1 MNTGVVNKVSVK
13 SLEELK
19 KLREESKKKVTL
31 RKDGEGDY
39 IELMVGMATCGI
51 AAGARTTLSALLDE
65 IQKQNIENI
74 KIIQV
79 GCLGYCHSEP
89 IVQVNEPGKEPI
101 IYGNVD
107 DKRAREIINKHIINH
122 ELIDD
127 AIIIETYKKP

>member
-1 MNTGVVNKVSVK
+1 MSIK
-13 SLEELK
+13 SLEELR
-19 KLREESKKKVTL
+19 KLREETKGKVSL
-31 RKDGEGDY
+31 RKEGEGEC

-51 AAGARTTLSALLDE
+51 AAGARTTLNALLDE
-65 IQKQNIENI
+65 IQNKNIDNV

-89 IVQVNEPGKEPI
+89 IVQVNEPGKESI